1 MLAIVLIIQ
10 EKKEPEF
17 NEWSKKSK
25 NNSLMTN
32 IITLF
37 AIADVEALS
46 FLNSQFAGLSTFTA
60 KFSENTEK
68 WLYFSGYINLIL
80 KDIPQLTIQ
89 VIILLFLL
97 YFPEVVSK
105 YCINTF

>member
-1 MLAIVLIIQ
+1 MLAVIASVLFNFMLAIVLIIQ

-46 FLNSQFAGLSTFTA
+46 F
-60 KFSENTEK
+60 
-68 WLYFSGYINLIL
+68 
-80 KDIPQLTIQ
+80 
-89 VIILLFLL
+89 
-97 YFPEVVSK
+97 
-105 YCINTF
+105 